1 MIRQHD
7 RQDCEHR
14 LVKSARCRSV
24 GFRWRRVEKSDDH
37 TLAPDAS
44 PFQVHES
51 HPAACPGCS
60 ATSLLCTEIVFRAP
74 RAKAA
79 RRISDYQ
86 SQTNN
91 KKAPTSIVGASKSE
105 RQ

>member
-7 RQDCEHR
+7 RRDCENR
-14 LVKSARCRSV
+14 LAKSARCRSV
-24 GFRWRRVEKSDDH
+24 GFRCQCVEKSDDH
-37 TLAPDAS
+37 TPAPDAS

-86 SQTNN
+86 SQITN
-91 KKAPTSIVGASKSE
+91 KKSANIDCWRFEK
-105 RQ
+105 